1 MIAFRNA
8 MFVIALGS
16 LAVGC
21 ALERASLGLIVPSA
35 VVLALLCSPYL
46 IPRKGA

>member
-1 MIAFRNA
+1 VIAFRNA
-8 MFVIALGS
+8 MFLTALVA
-16 LAVGC
+16 LTAGC
-21 ALERASLGLIVPSA
+21 ALERISLGFIVPSV